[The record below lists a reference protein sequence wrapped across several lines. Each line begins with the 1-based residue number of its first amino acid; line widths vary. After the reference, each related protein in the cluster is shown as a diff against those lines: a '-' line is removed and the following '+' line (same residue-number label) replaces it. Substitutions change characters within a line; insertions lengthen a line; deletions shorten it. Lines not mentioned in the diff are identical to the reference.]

1 MNSPGDSFAW
11 PFQDPGWFGKMV
23 VQGLIYIIPIVGWIA
38 MYGWLLMT
46 IDNYRAGRRELPPA
60 GFHLARGIILFV
72 VYLVY
77 VIVIEIPGGILTGI
91 GAGNHSSGLLALG
104 YLIDAVL
111 GLFLAFLLPAI
122 ILSTY
127 RSGFAGGFDVAGV
140 WATATRDPGT
150 TVIAALLAIV
160 AGLISGLGFI
170 LCCVGLLFT
179 IPYSQAIIA
188 GVITWYERRLAGP
201 APMPAQP
208 A

>member
-1 MNSPGDSFAW
+1 
-11 PFQDPGWFGKMV
+11 
-23 VQGLIYIIPIVGWIA
+23 
-38 MYGWLLMT
+38 
-46 IDNYRAGRRELPPA
+46 
-60 GFHLARGIILFV
+60 
-72 VYLVY
+72 
-77 VIVIEIPGGILTGI
+77 
-91 GAGNHSSGLLALG
+91 
-104 YLIDAVL
+104 
-111 GLFLAFLLPAI
+111 
-122 ILSTY
+122 
-127 RSGFAGGFDVAGV
+127 VAGV